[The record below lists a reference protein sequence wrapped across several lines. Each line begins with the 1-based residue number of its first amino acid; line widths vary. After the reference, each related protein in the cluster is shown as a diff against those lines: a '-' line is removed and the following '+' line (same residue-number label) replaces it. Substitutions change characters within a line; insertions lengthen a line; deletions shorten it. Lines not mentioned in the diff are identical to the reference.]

1 MWARSSRPS
10 LLGCLAVVIAC
21 GKSTPAKPE
30 ANPDDV
36 KAFASKAAHQIPTPA
51 AVRDC
56 TPADFTGGAPITF
69 RALLS
74 LAGEKLTDAPEEA
87 AWINPPEL
95 DAPAVRTLL
104 DTGAAPTAKREA
116 AAALLAAPF
125 YVVYKVDLVNAPMA
139 LGVKELKIGTVGTR
153 IVRFEKSGA
162 PSCVLVWMFQND
174 QTVSD
179 AAIDKSDKP
188 AIDPGIAK
196 ILREDLT
203 AQFIKLAPRTTPAH
217 P

>member
-1 MWARSSRPS
+1 V
-10 LLGCLAVVIAC
+10 CLAAATAC
-21 GKSTPAKPE
+21 GKSARAKPE

-56 TPADFTGGAPITF
+56 TPADFTGGAPLTF

-74 LAGEKLTDAPEEA
+74 LAGEKLSDAPEES

-95 DAPAVRTLL
+95 DAPSVRTLL
-104 DTGAAPTAKREA
+104 DAAATPTAKRQA

-139 LGVKELKIGTVGTR
+139 LGVKELKIGTVATR

-162 PSCVLVWMFQND
+162 PSCALVWNFQND
-174 QTVSD
+174 QAVSD

-188 AIDPGIAK
+188 AIDPAIAK
-196 ILREDLT
+196 ILQEDLT
-203 AQFIKLAPRTTPAH
+203 AQLIKLAPRTTSDH